1 MFQYTLAGSHVN
13 LGHVLR
19 DTGRIEAS
27 LDHYRQAIELLQPL
41 WERKYDNP
49 SVPLFLRNAH
59 WGRAEALQR
68 LQRHAETLTDLDR
81 ALELDAKKEIR
92 TLPAIRVI
100 SLIRVAKTPE
110 QLTQATAQTEQLLRS
125 GGWPAARI
133 YDFAVVYA
141 LAASRT
147 EDATQKKAWTSQA
160 LSMFRQLLKTN
171 AAMWKP
177 RLESDRDL
185 DGLRSRD
192 DFKALLAEKPK
203 P

>member
-1 MFQYTLAGSHVN
+1 MN